1 MRGPPK
7 PGPQFVRAPYSV
19 RFVRRILQVLRL
31 NRQRGNWGAQFM
43 SGVRYEAALA
53 IEPVRELSNKA
64 VNR

>member
-7 PGPQFVRAPYSV
+7 SGPQFVRAPYSV

-31 NRQRGNWGAQFM
+31 DGQRGNWGAQFM
-43 SGVRYEAALA
+43 SRVRYEPALA
-53 IEPVRELSNKA
+53 IQAAPEPSNKA